1 VELLSIS
8 GSYLRKINP
17 WTGALSTNVSISPL
31 SGGTFHNQIGGFVVN
46 IQDLGASAGAQRY
59 RLINWTTRGT
69 SSNFASR
76 VVSNTTYQ
84 RSSLPTFQDYAN
96 NLGAVVTDTYGQS
109 NPQYGQPFDKLRWQI
124 VCQFYRLST
133 GELIYNLTTTEY
145 PDILYHSGPV
155 IMDHGKVAAMAQGGY
170 FVIFDGF
177 TGKWFRSEKTDYPWS
192 DAGFGAYAISS
203 GYGMVFRYAYD
214 GVYAFNW
221 TDGKIVWHYEAPTYA
236 NFETPY
242 TDENGTEVYSFNS
255 DGDIADGK
263 LFIANSEHTTTWP
276 ITRGWGFHA
285 INITTGELVW
295 KLNNPL
301 SYGAV
306 ADGYLVAANSWDGY
320 MYVIGKGKS
329 TTTVTAPDTA
339 VPLGTGV
346 VIKGTVLD
354 MSSAQAGTACVS
366 KESMSLQME
375 YLHLSMPQG
384 GLFNNETITGVPVLL
399 TALGSDGTV
408 IDLGKVT
415 TNGYSGAFNFAWT
428 PPEEGTYEIIASFS
442 GDDSYGSSM
451 STTAVSVGPAPEEVN
466 IPAQIIPPDYTMTIL
481 GVGIAVIVAVVVA
494 AAAAVL
500 LLRKR

>member
-1 VELLSIS
+1 
-8 GSYLRKINP
+8 
-17 WTGALSTNVSISPL
+17 
-31 SGGTFHNQIGGFVVN
+31 
-46 IQDLGASAGAQRY
+46 
-59 RLINWTTRGT
+59 
-69 SSNFASR
+69 
-76 VVSNTTYQ
+76 
-84 RSSLPTFQDYAN
+84 
-96 NLGAVVTDTYGQS
+96 
-109 NPQYGQPFDKLRWQI
+109 
-124 VCQFYRLST
+124 
-133 GELIYNLTTTEY
+133 
-145 PDILYHSGPV
+145 
-155 IMDHGKVAAMAQGGY
+155 
-170 FVIFDGF
+170 
-177 TGKWFRSEKTDYPWS
+177 
-192 DAGFGAYAISS
+192 
-203 GYGMVFRYAYD
+203 
-214 GVYAFNW
+214 
-221 TDGKIVWHYEAPTYA
+221 
-236 NFETPY
+236 
-242 TDENGTEVYSFNS
+242 
-255 DGDIADGK
+255 
-263 LFIANSEHTTTWP
+263 
-276 ITRGWGFHA
+276 
-285 INITTGELVW
+285 
-295 KLNNPL
+295 
-301 SYGAV
+301 
-306 ADGYLVAANSWDGY
+306 

-399 TALGSDGTV
+399 TAIGSDGTV

-415 TNGYSGAFNFAWT
+415 TNGYSGAFNFPWT
-428 PPEEGTYEIIASFS
+428 PPKEGTYEIIASFS